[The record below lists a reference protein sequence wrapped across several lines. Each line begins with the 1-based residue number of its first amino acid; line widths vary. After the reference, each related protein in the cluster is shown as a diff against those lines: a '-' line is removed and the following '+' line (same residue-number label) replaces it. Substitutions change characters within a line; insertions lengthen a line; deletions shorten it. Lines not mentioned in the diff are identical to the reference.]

1 MHKFCVNWAKQKS
14 DMFSWGVCM
23 QSRECVSDL
32 TVPVVLRRTE
42 AARLWVTPTKLVPS
56 TSTIRSFTRI
66 LQTQTEYSARVKM
79 NRVFVHQSPQDN
91 KRTTPP
97 PQPQPLFL
105 PSVPLCYHFSVVC
118 VIPPCSILL
127 LILFFYSNLLSLSYL
142 WTNPEADFRF
152 ALWSAAAAITA
163 MVEVELNTLTGKAGC
178 VNVDVFQSLNTN
190 LKLVMTQALG
200 KEITITYRFCQCSV
214 ELLASLWLKS
224 SNAVIPCSC
233 RPL

>member
-97 PQPQPLFL
+97 PRSHSLCFFLQCHCAIISVLFVL
-105 PSVPLCYHFSVVC
+105 FHLVLFYCWFYFFILIYYLCPICGRIQRLISVLHSEAPPPPS
-118 VIPPCSILL
+118 PP
-127 LILFFYSNLLSLSYL
+127 
-142 WTNPEADFRF
+142 W
-152 ALWSAAAAITA
+152 
-163 MVEVELNTLTGKAGC
+163 
-178 VNVDVFQSLNTN
+178 
-190 LKLVMTQALG
+190 
-200 KEITITYRFCQCSV
+200 
-214 ELLASLWLKS
+214 
-224 SNAVIPCSC
+224 
-233 RPL
+233 